1 MIDPSIPFFLP
12 AIVIETLEQ
21 LQKHSKPVEEN
32 HTVNTTR
39 LVEATT
45 TSLHSSPHLFHLL
58 KTAVS
63 KESSSNQTSATA
75 LDYIEKIQ
83 SILDI
88 YLYPCLIEYSLVA
101 ITVFYIMWRNVGQTK
116 NRTFAHFSDRHVF
129 TVNCSRAS
137 GGLLIGGIMLV
148 STILTLV
155 PDYIVDPTIAVPI
168 THITELVLLVVSF
181 CIICMAFVST
191 TKLYYEDQAHVGR
204 FDQILIYLTTVGDF
218 AYSLFGLFAA
228 IFIENYTIDVPRF
241 VEILIGFIAL
251 SETFFQSAFILDTL
265 KRRARTKA
273 DQRKK
278 PAREL
283 ITALLLLNLGTNERL
298 YSIDNQFLF
307 F

>member
-1 MIDPSIPFFLP
+1 M
-12 AIVIETLEQ
+12 IETLEQ
-21 LQKHSKPVEEN
+21 LHKHPKPAVEN
-32 HTVNTTR
+32 HTVDTTR
-39 LVEATT
+39 LVDSTT
-45 TSLHSSPHLFHLL
+45 TSSYPSPHLFDVL

-63 KESSSNQTSATA
+63 QESSSNQTGANA

-83 SILDI
+83 SILGI
-88 YLYPCLIEYSLVA
+88 YLYPCLIEYSLVS
-101 ITVFYIMWRNVGQTK
+101 ITIFYIMWCNIGQTK

-137 GGLLIGGIMLV
+137 GGLLIGGIMLLL
-148 STILTLV
+148 TILTLI
-155 PDYIVDPTIAVPI
+155 PDYIVDSSIAVPI

-191 TKLYYEDQAHVGR
+191 TKLYYDDQAHVYT
-204 FDQILIYLTTVGDF
+204 FDRLLIFLTTIGDF

-228 IFIENYTIDVPRF
+228 IFIEHYTIDIPRF

-278 PAREL
+278 PGREW
-283 ITALLLLNLGTNERL
+283 ITALLLLNLGKHHKDSLQSTI
-298 YSIDNQFLF
+298 SFLF
-307 F
+307 FFPSDMDS